1 MRHSFNE
8 DLNFDW
14 TEFKSCTI
22 LLLGLALAY
31 WAVLS
36 LSFRRIS
43 IMFMIIIAWP
53 GPQVTILHIEFG
65 NDLALELS
73 DAMVFAISMHGTH
86 LNR

>member
-1 MRHSFNE
+1 
-8 DLNFDW
+8 
-14 TEFKSCTI
+14 
-22 LLLGLALAY
+22 
-31 WAVLS
+31 
-36 LSFRRIS
+36 
-43 IMFMIIIAWP
+43 MFMIIIAWP